1 MADLLWRL
9 CSAIAIGSIALACPA
24 AAEDTIKIGYIEA
37 LSGPFAAGGDEGLKM
52 FGFFIDKINA
62 HGGALGKK
70 FELMSFDDK
79 FQPAEALIALK
90 TITDQNIPFVLHCS
104 GSNISAAL
112 IDGVAKHNTRNP
124 DNRVLYLNCGA
135 WATELTN
142 EKCDYWHF
150 RFTGNVEMRAVAR
163 VKALPK
169 NITKVYL
176 LNPDYLG
183 GQSIQRDTRKW
194 LEKLRPDVQIVGDEL
209 MPLGKVQDFSPYVSK
224 IMASGAQSVITVN
237 FGRDL
242 NLLIRAVVDS
252 GLDVRLDTYLAQMPG
267 GPTAIGAAGENRL
280 STVADF
286 HSNVPVELNKPDA
299 EAFVNG
305 WRANHD
311 TDVVETVTLFDMLAT
326 AINRA
331 GSTDPLKV
339 AQALEGMK
347 ITDMVG
353 FPVEMRAEDH
363 QLLMPLYAGT
373 FTRNVK
379 YDAEKTGFGWKTD
392 FIASAA
398 DLTLP
403 TTCKMKRP
411 AP

>member
-1 MADLLWRL
+1 M
-9 CSAIAIGSIALACPA
+9 
-24 AAEDTIKIGYIEA
+24 
-37 LSGPFAAGGDEGLKM
+37 
-52 FGFFIDKINA
+52 
-62 HGGALGKK
+62 
-70 FELMSFDDK
+70 
-79 FQPAEALIALK
+79 
-90 TITDQNIPFVLHCS
+90 
-104 GSNISAAL
+104 